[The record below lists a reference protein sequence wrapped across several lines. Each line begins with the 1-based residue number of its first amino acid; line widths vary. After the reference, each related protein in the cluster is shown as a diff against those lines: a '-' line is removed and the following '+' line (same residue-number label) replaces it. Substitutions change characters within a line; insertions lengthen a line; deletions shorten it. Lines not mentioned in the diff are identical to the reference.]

1 MLKFLIS
8 FVVLGLAVKNASV
21 QVNDVLRNLGNVIDT
36 GRDRYLVDLDG
47 YINKYSPYRYY
58 VGVGISCVLLFIT
71 LCIALGLIC
80 GICGKRPD
88 AYGDDCCNKGAGSRF
103 LMW

>member
-1 MLKFLIS
+1 MH
-8 FVVLGLAVKNASV
+8 VLLGYAITNASN
-21 QVNDVLRNLGNVIDT
+21 QVNDVLRNLTKVID
-36 GRDRYLVDLDG
+36 DG
-47 YINKYSPYRYY
+47 EDKYVNEMNDYIIKYSPYRYY
-58 VGVGISCVLLFIT
+58 IGVGVSCVLLFIA

-88 AYGDDCCNKGAGSRF
+88 AYGDDCCNKGSGSRF

>member
-1 MLKFLIS
+1 MNE
-8 FVVLGLAVKNASV
+8 VLN
-21 QVNDVLRNLGNVIDT
+21 NLDDMVDK
-36 GRDRYLVDLDG
+36 GRDRYLVDLDT

-58 VGVGISCVLLFIT
+58 AGVGISCVLLFIT
-71 LCIALGLIC
+71 LFIALGLIC